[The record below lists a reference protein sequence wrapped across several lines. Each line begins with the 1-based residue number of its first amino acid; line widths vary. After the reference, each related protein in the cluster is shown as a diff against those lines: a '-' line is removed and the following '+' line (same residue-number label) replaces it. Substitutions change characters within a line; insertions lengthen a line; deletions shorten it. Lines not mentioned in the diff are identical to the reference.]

1 MYKSVTPFAGLIEFI
16 VNFRRTY
23 LSTLMAVLRPFCGL
37 VCAEFALSFCRLWAT
52 LCSALSAWYRMHTA
66 AWNFNCIIMRWKFVR
81 TLGSNRYSVPWASQ
95 TSTFSFRVSSCIFRV
110 FARNNKTRPPYSVV
124 RRFLLFF
131 YVFFYSSNTTNSC
144 CNREKHQRRW
154 TI

>member
-37 VCAEFALSFCRLWAT
+37 VCAEFALSFCRLWIT

-81 TLGSNRYSVPWASQ
+81 NLGSNRYSIPWASQ
-95 TSTFSFRVSSCIFRV
+95 TSTFSFRVSSHATIRQELHTALYV
-110 FARNNKTRPPYSVV
+110 
-124 RRFLLFF
+124 
-131 YVFFYSSNTTNSC
+131 VFFSSFMFFFILRILLILAVIERSIKGDG
-144 CNREKHQRRW
+144 RFKW
-154 TI
+154 YF

>member
-81 TLGSNRYSVPWASQ
+81 NLGSNRYSVPWSSQ
-95 TSTFSFRVSSCIFRV
+95 TSTFSFHVSSYATIRQGLHTALYV
-110 FARNNKTRPPYSVV
+110 
-124 RRFLLFF
+124 
-131 YVFFYSSNTTNSC
+131 VFFSSFMFSFIL
-144 CNREKHQRRW
+144 RILWILAVIEKSVKGDGRFKW
-154 TI
+154 YL